1 MPYRK
6 TPLVVGEIYHVFNRS
21 IARLPIFQSIKNYQR
36 ALDTLNFYQFEKVG
50 LRFSHYNRLPQ
61 DQKSEFLRNIKLNNA
76 KRLKILAYC
85 LMPNHIHFLLK
96 QLSEGGIANFMSNFQ
111 ESYAKYF
118 NIRGERTGALFQS
131 MFKAVRI
138 ETDEQ
143 LIHVARYVH
152 LNPLTSYVLKE
163 FSELEFYPW
172 CSFAEY
178 MGKQNNGI
186 VEKEELLGY
195 FSSKNKLRDFT
206 ANQVDYQRKL
216 AEIKHLALE

>member
-6 TPLVVGEIYHVFNRS
+6 TPLVVSEIYHVFNRS

-61 DQKSEFLRNIKLNNA
+61 EQKSEFLKNIKLKNA

-96 QLSEGGIANFMSNFQ
+96 QLSDGGIANFMSNFQ

-143 LIHVARYVH
+143 FIHVARYIH

-163 FSELEFYPW
+163 FSELEVYPW

-195 FSSKNKLRDFT
+195 FPSKNKLRDFT

-216 AEIKHLALE
+216 AEIKHLVLE